1 MSPPQ
6 AWHCALNS
14 PIKRCSVLVPSVSPV
29 CLPAPGVGGA
39 SQPYLPCNQ
48 ACVPRGGSCLAP
60 HPLICPC
67 PVGPGTAMDG
77 QLLPVLLLLLGASG
91 LWAQGPGP
99 EGPLEEPPEE
109 EPPEEDG
116 ILVLSRQTLGL
127 ALREHPALLVEFC
140 ECLGPV
146 GLGDP
151 QGPPGGFYPPMP
163 RPLAPTVLLELCQ
176 KIPEAQP
183 WG

>member
-1 MSPPQ
+1 
-6 AWHCALNS
+6 
-14 PIKRCSVLVPSVSPV
+14 
-29 CLPAPGVGGA
+29 
-39 SQPYLPCNQ
+39 
-48 ACVPRGGSCLAP
+48 
-60 HPLICPC
+60 
-67 PVGPGTAMDG
+67 MDG

-91 LWAQGPGP
+91 LWGRGPGP
-99 EGPLEEPPEE
+99 EGTLEEPPEEEPPEE

-151 QGPPGGFYPPMP
+151 PAGATWGVLPPHARATRPHRAPGAPSEDTRGTALGLSWAWGPS
-163 RPLAPTVLLELCQ
+163 LTVVKGTGAGETHGHCPSTNSSV
-176 KIPEAQP
+176 K
-183 WG
+183 G